1 MINKTTTSA
10 SICIPTLNEE
20 DHLPFLLNSIR
31 DQENLDSVDLE
42 IIISDSGSDDKTIEV
57 AQSLLKAS
65 NIKYKIL
72 ENINTNKSQNLN
84 KAIEICKSEILI
96 VIDAHCLLDKNY
108 ISEGIDLLLENK
120 KNFCGVGG
128 ICKIESS
135 PLSENIIS
143 RTISFCYSSPFG
155 AGPSSYKKTNLYSPK
170 TKKVSHIYLG
180 FFLTQEVKA
189 INGFNESFDRK
200 QDIEFLERLKMNTKK
215 NLLQHS
221 HLKLIYYLKQNT
233 LQDMS
238 KRFFA
243 QGRLI
248 FVDKDSFRLI
258 HIIPLVAAFS
268 VLAVLIFSPLIF
280 LIFIFFYFS
289 LGLIFILIESKNLY
303 SIILAPLIFLI
314 FHSSYLLGTISV
326 LLSSS
331 IYKK

>member
-20 DHLPFLLNSIR
+20 DHLPFLLNSIK
-31 DQENLDSVDLE
+31 DQVNLESIDLE
-42 IIISDSGSDDKTIEV
+42 IIISDSGSNDKTLDI
-57 AQSLLKAS
+57 AQSFLKAS

-72 ENINTNKSQNLN
+72 KNINTNKSQNLN

-108 ISEGIDLLLENK
+108 ISEGVDLLLKNK

-180 FFLTQEVKA
+180 FFLTHEVKA
-189 INGFNESFDRK
+189 INGFNKSFDRK

-221 HLKLIYYLKQNT
+221 DLKLFYYLKQNT
-233 LQDMS
+233 LQDIS
-238 KRFFA
+238 KRFFG

-248 FVDKDSFRLI
+248 FIDKDSFRLI
-258 HIIPLVAAFS
+258 HTIPLVAAVF
-268 VLAVLIFSPLIF
+268 VLSILIFSPLIF
-280 LIFIFFYFS
+280 LTFIFFYFS
-289 LGLIFILIESKNLY
+289 LSLFFISIESKKLY
-303 SIILAPLIFLI
+303 SIVLAPFIFLI
-314 FHSSYLLGTISV
+314 FHTSYLLGSISV
-326 LLSSS
+326 LLSPST
-331 IYKK
+331 YKK